1 MMTTYTVVAYEV
13 YKSTRSV
20 EATGVDEAVKKAMN
34 LRYSYELS
42 SEFIRY
48 LDETDVSEVN
58 RPPGPKEGFTI
69 K

>member
-20 EATGVDEAVKKAMN
+20 EATGAEEAVKKAMN
-34 LRYSYELS
+34 LRCSHELS

-58 RPPGPKEGFTI
+58 RPPGPKEGVTI